1 MSEIVTIADLRNRM
15 RSPRPSAH
23 LLDTETP
30 AQIAG
35 RLEAF
40 GNSARTARNAAETAC
55 AVARALREGRMVGTE
70 WGE

>member
-1 MSEIVTIADLRNRM
+1 MTPIITIADLRNRM
-15 RSPRPSAH
+15 RRQVSPHP
-23 LLDTETP
+23 LDTETP

-35 RLEAF
+35 QLEAL
-40 GNSARTARNAAETAC
+40 GYSPRTARNAAENAC